1 MTDLPLEG
9 RAIMPE
15 VPETPSADDPAAP
28 AARKPLWRR
37 FLPLAIL
44 ALLVVLTFVT
54 GLHRYISFTA
64 LSENYGSLRDLVAE
78 NAVLAG
84 LGFMALYAV
93 AVGLSLPGGLVL
105 SLTGGLLFGTWLGGG
120 LIVLG
125 ATIGA
130 VVVFLIARSGLGQ
143 GLLESAGPF
152 LSKLSAGF
160 RENAFSYLLFLR
172 LVPLFPFWLV
182 NLVPAAFDMDLRRYT
197 LATILGIAPASFIF
211 ASVGS
216 GIGEV
221 IMRGETPDLSLLSD
235 ATVLGPLVGLAI
247 LSLVPA
253 LYRKLKRRSA
263 EGVHHDP

>member
-9 RAIMPE
+9 RAIMPD
-15 VPETPSADDPAAP
+15 VPETPSADAP
-28 AARKPLWRR
+28 ASPGAPKPLWRR
-37 FLPLAIL
+37 LLPLTVLAIL
-44 ALLVVLTFVT
+44 VILTFAT

-64 LSENYGSLRDLVAE
+64 LSENYEGLRELVAQ
-78 NAVLAG
+78 NALLAG
-84 LGFMALYAV
+84 LGFVTLYAV

-125 ATIGA
+125 ATMGA

-152 LSKLSAGF
+152 VSKLSAGF

-197 LATILGIAPASFIF
+197 LATILGIAPASVIF

-221 IMRGETPDLSLLSD
+221 IMRGESPDLSLLSD
-235 ATVLGPLVGLAI
+235 ATVLGPLIGLAI

-253 LYRKLKRRSA
+253 LYRKLKRRT
-263 EGVHHDP
+263 EKGIHDDP